1 MCVTT
6 EDFKEF
12 IGDEKYVGVREY
24 LLSAFKCVDKLTDL
38 IINNPK
44 CKSIVIGETIVPVT
58 ELPFVYYYP
67 FAPNEYHFLDED
79 GNELN

>member
-12 IGDEKYVGVREY
+12 IGDEKYVGVRKY

-38 IINNPK
+38 IINDPK
-44 CKSIVIGETIVPVT
+44 CPYGILTKNTPLMVSNGLCLLVMGY
-58 ELPFVYYYP
+58 ELIKESNVFKRRQR
-67 FAPNEYHFLDED
+67 
-79 GNELN
+79 